1 MKKKS
6 YALFLFR
13 GQPVHN
19 GHIRLIMKAIKDF
32 DEVLLLVGSADKNN
46 VRNPIP
52 IELRLRLITEALKDI
67 YGGDPNSKVKIFT
80 ASVDE
85 PFIDIPKEDLDKYE
99 EDDVKI
105 VKIVPLN
112 DLSDESHNDYEW
124 GWYLYAN
131 VVKHIK
137 SAHFTMFYS
146 DGFENIMSWFPSFIR
161 NKFISF
167 NLFAREATENNLSA
181 TKVRNYIMKKDM
193 EALKKS
199 VPACVYDNVT
209 LIRHYINCTIKA
221 AKKEAKSANRE

>member
-181 TKVRNYIMKKDM
+181 TKVRNYIMKKNMD
-193 EALKKS
+193 ALKKS

-221 AKKEAKSANRE
+221 AKKDSKE